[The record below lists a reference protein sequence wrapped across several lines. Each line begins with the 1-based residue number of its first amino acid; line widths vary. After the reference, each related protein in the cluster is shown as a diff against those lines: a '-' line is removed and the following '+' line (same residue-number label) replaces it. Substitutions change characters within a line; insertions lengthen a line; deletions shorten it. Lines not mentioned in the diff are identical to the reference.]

1 MTRATPPARCAR
13 RPRRAGWC
21 PHNAPYLCVCISLTF
36 YGYVCGDR
44 GPPVPRQRPA
54 CLSRQSKHPPNS
66 SQTLAHALS
75 QLSLSRA
82 NRHSLSG
89 AVCGECCQVLCA
101 VGLSRGLLR
110 LSPTHH
116 ALGVWAASVVI
127 YSTVVS
133 AHGGRRSAGRLG
145 GLFVVAHLRR
155 LNLYFSRPH
164 ACGSSCGSRSSTPYS
179 RGSRPHARRST
190 HTYKASPTR
199 AQLRWSQAA
208 APWLLVRAPHWLYT
222 SCGHKSP

>member
-1 MTRATPPARCAR
+1 MCAATVAPLCHASGPPASLAKVST
-13 RPRRAGWC
+13 PQTPAKLSHMLSLNSHSAGLTVTLS
-21 PHNAPYLCVCISLTF
+21 PELCVESVVKCCVRSGSL
-36 YGYVCGDR
+36 GVSC
-44 GPPVPRQRPA
+44 VSLPRTT
-54 CLSRQSKHPPNS
+54 LS
-66 SQTLAHALS
+66 
-75 QLSLSRA
+75 
-82 NRHSLSG
+82 
-89 AVCGECCQVLCA
+89 
-101 VGLSRGLLR
+101 
-110 LSPTHH
+110 
-116 ALGVWAASVVI
+116 VWAASVVI